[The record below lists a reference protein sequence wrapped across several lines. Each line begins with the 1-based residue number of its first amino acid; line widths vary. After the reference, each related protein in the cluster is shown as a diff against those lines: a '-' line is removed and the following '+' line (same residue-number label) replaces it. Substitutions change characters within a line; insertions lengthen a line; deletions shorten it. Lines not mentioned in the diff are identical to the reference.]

1 MQKYFFD
8 VYRDHELIPDEV
20 GSEFADLPTAAREA
34 VLVLGELTREELAT
48 ATSLEL
54 AILVRDQ
61 SGRQL
66 LNAKVRFDMEF
77 NSLR

>member
-48 ATSLEL
+48 ATSL
-54 AILVRDQ
+54 
-61 SGRQL
+61 
-66 LNAKVRFDMEF
+66 
-77 NSLR
+77 